1 MCARGTPTA
10 RRASPARWGRACA
23 PARVRAFAR
32 LPARRARVMR
42 LRIARFPLTGFPNS
56 IPYGVNQGLTKVF
69 MGV

>member
-10 RRASPARWGRACA
+10 EGGLPARWGRACA

-32 LPARRARVMR
+32 LPAHRARVMR

-56 IPYGVNQGLTKVF
+56 IRYGVNHGLTWVSI
-69 MGV
+69 GV